1 MKKKIIVVA
10 VIVALAACIAAGVG
24 GYWWYENVKVP
35 HDNAVEQYELLSD
48 EVNAINEAY
57 DQVIAEA
64 QAVLDAGE
72 KPLDEGKITELQV
85 AISAAR
91 DDRKELPAI
100 PEGTEEILS
109 VIDQYEGKVD
119 YEASISALN
128 DARKA
133 LEDSITRQK
142 QITAPSEEFV
152 VDRLARLEGISGIQ
166 AASEDLD
173 PNGQFGKAGGYTAA
187 VYFASDS
194 VNQSEV
200 YNDGEYG
207 YGAVGQGTDGGGCV
221 EVYATEE
228 DAQKRNDYL
237 ASYDGTV
244 LASGSHNVYGTV
256 LVRTSDLLKASEQK
270 ELETKI
276 YESLIALD
284 EA

>member
-10 VIVALAACIAAGVG
+10 IIVALVACVAAGVG

-91 DDRKELPAI
+91 DNRKELPAI
-100 PEGTEEILS
+100 PEETEEILS

-133 LEDSITRQK
+133 LEDSITQQE

-173 PNGQFGKAGGYTAA
+173 PNGQLGKAGGYTAA
-187 VYFASDS
+187 VYFVSDS
-194 VNQSEV
+194 VNQSDV